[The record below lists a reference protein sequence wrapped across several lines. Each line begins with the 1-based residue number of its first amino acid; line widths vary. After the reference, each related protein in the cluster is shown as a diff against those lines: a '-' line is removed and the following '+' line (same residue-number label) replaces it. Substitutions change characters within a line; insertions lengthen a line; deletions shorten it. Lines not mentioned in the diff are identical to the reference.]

1 MPRHFFF
8 SVFFLLRTQV
18 LTYIQCCSAG
28 NPSSFSFADNNSL
41 KAKSLFLSSSYKYGY
56 SGKYYAGSEPEEV
69 SFTAPASY
77 SFIDLKAAYGISKRL
92 TFEASS
98 GYFFSKEQQNPDPY
112 PYDIGYGLGDAE
124 LNVRYRAYK
133 SVIKHI
139 ELTAS
144 AGIRLPVGVFDLEKD
159 GVKLPITVQP
169 SAGSFVY
176 LVGFSA
182 SKTFNENK
190 LKLFGNV
197 FAEFPQLI
205 DSKNFY
211 YHYGNLYNLSFT
223 AAYPVHKLFNPALQV
238 QAEIREHATREQEQ
252 VVDASGYKVI
262 ILSPQIE
269 SGFGNNWSVLV
280 YTDLPVYKYFNGM
293 QLANSFKAGIRV
305 SKRINL
311 G

>member
-1 MPRHFFF
+1 MLRNILL
-8 SVFFLLRTQV
+8 SACFLLCVKV
-18 LTYIQCCSAG
+18 LTYGQCCSAG

-77 SFIDLKAAYGISKRL
+77 SFMDLKAAYGITKRL
-92 TFEASS
+92 TIQASS
-98 GYFFSKEQQNPDPY
+98 GYFFSKEQQNPDSY
-112 PYDIGYGLGDAE
+112 PADIGYGLGDAE

-169 SAGSFVY
+169 SSGSFVY
-176 LVGFSA
+176 MAGLSVAKS
-182 SKTFNENK
+182 FNENK
-190 LKLFGNV
+190 LKLFSSV
-197 FAEFPQLI
+197 FTEFPQLI

-211 YHYGNLYNLSFT
+211 YHYGNLYNISFT
-223 AAYPVHKLFNPALQV
+223 TAYPVNKLFNPGLQV
-238 QAEIREHATREQEQ
+238 QAEIREQATREDEQ
-252 VVDASGYKVI
+252 VVDASGYKII

-269 SGFGNNWSVLV
+269 SDFRNNWSVFI
-280 YTDLPVYKYFNGM
+280 YTDLPVYRYFNGM
-293 QLANSFKAGIRV
+293 QLANSFKFGI
-305 SKRINL
+305 SILKKFSF
-311 G
+311 

>member
-1 MPRHFFF
+1 MLHTILL
-8 SVFFLLRTQV
+8 SACFLFCFQAF
-18 LTYIQCCSAG
+18 TYGQCCSAG
-28 NPSSFSFADNNSL
+28 NPSSFSFTDNNSL
-41 KAKSLFLSSSYKYGY
+41 KTKILHVSSSYKYGY
-56 SGKYYAGSEPEEV
+56 SGKYYAGSEPEDV

-112 PYDIGYGLGDAE
+112 PSDIGYGLGDAE

-133 SVIKHI
+133 SVTKHI

-176 LVGFSA
+176 LAGFSA
-182 SKTFNENK
+182 AKTFTENK
-190 LKLFGNV
+190 LKLFSSI
-197 FAEFPQLI
+197 FMEFPQLI
-205 DSKNFY
+205 NSKNFY
-211 YHYGNLYNLSFT
+211 YRYGNLYNLSIS
-223 AAYPVHKLFNPALQV
+223 AAFPVHKLLNPGLQI
-238 QAEIREHATREQEQ
+238 QAEIREHATREDEQ
-252 VVDASGYKVI
+252 LVEASGYKVI

-269 SGFGNNWSVLV
+269 SDFGNNWSVLV
-280 YTDLPVYKYFNGM
+280 YTDLPVFRYFNGM

>member
-1 MPRHFFF
+1 MLRLILL
-8 SVFFLLRTQV
+8 SACFLLCTQV
-18 LTYIQCCSAG
+18 LTYGQCCSAG

-77 SFIDLKAAYGISKRL
+77 SFIDLKAAYGITKRI
-92 TFEASS
+92 TIQASS

-112 PYDIGYGLGDAE
+112 PPDLGYGLGDAE

-133 SVIKHI
+133 SVTKHI

-144 AGIRLPVGVFDLEKD
+144 AGVRLPVGVFDLEKD

-176 LVGFSA
+176 MGGFSA

-269 SGFGNNWSVLV
+269 SGFGNNWSVSI
-280 YTDLPVYKYFNGM
+280 YTDLPIYRYFNGM
-293 QLANSFKAGIRV
+293 QLASSYKIGISLLKKFSF
-305 SKRINL
+305 
-311 G
+311 

>member
-1 MPRHFFF
+1 MLRLILL
-8 SVFFLLRTQV
+8 SACFLLCTQV
-18 LTYIQCCSAG
+18 LTYGQCCSAG

-77 SFIDLKAAYGISKRL
+77 SFIDLKAAYGITKRI
-92 TFEASS
+92 TIQASS

-112 PYDIGYGLGDAE
+112 PDDIGYGLGDAE

-133 SVIKHI
+133 SVTKHI

-144 AGIRLPVGVFDLEKD
+144 AGVRLPVGVFDLEKD

-176 LVGFSA
+176 MGGFSA

-252 VVDASGYKVI
+252 VVDASGYKVF

-269 SGFGNNWSVLV
+269 SGFGNNWSVSI
-280 YTDLPVYKYFNGM
+280 YADIPIYRYFNGM
-293 QLANSFKAGIRV
+293 QLASSYKIGI
-305 SKRINL
+305 SLLKKISL
-311 G
+311 